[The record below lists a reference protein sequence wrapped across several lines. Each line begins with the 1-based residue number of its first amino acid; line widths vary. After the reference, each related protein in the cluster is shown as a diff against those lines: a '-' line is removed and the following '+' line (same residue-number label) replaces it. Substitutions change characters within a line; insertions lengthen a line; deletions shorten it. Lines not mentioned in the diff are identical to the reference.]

1 MPRKIKVVDV
11 VSDNSNET
19 VVDNTVQQLEPIP
32 ENNEKTDT
40 VEAMRG
46 AESTPIRRGDDAS
59 PCDAPSS
66 ATTNDEVQST
76 ETKEEVKPTVEVDKP
91 TEEVSE
97 AVEELPKTKVRTNEL
112 HECPKCGKYVTL
124 KSLKY
129 THQLTCGTEKPEKT
143 KKEKPTPK
151 PKGRPKKEITYAEA
165 EEVEVEEPAEK
176 SKPLP
181 IITPQPIKSFEE
193 MRRERLRER
202 VQQRT
207 QRISNLFLQAF

>member
-32 ENNEKTDT
+32 EEDKQTDT

-46 AESTPIRRGDDAS
+46 AESTPIRRGD
-59 PCDAPSS
+59 APSS
-66 ATTNDEVQST
+66 APTSDEIQST
-76 ETKEEVKPTVEVDKP
+76 ETKEEVEQTVEVDKP

-129 THQLTCGTEKPEKT
+129 THQLTCGTEKPEKP

-151 PKGRPKKEITYAEA
+151 PKGRPKKDNTPAEVQ
-165 EEVEVEEPAEK
+165 EVEVEEPAEK

-181 IITPQPIKSFEE
+181 ILTPQPIKSFEE

>member
-40 VEAMRG
+40 VEA
-46 AESTPIRRGDDAS
+46 
-59 PCDAPSS
+59 
-66 ATTNDEVQST
+66 TTNDEVQST

-91 TEEVSE
+91 TGEVSE

-129 THQLTCGTEKPEKT
+129 THQLTCGTEKPEKP

-151 PKGRPKKEITYAEA
+151 PKGRPKKDNTPAEVQ
-165 EEVEVEEPAEK
+165 EVEVEEPAEPMRGAESTPIRRGIAPSSE

-181 IITPQPIKSFEE
+181 ILTPQPIKSFEE

>member
-11 VSDNSNET
+11 VSDNSNEI

-40 VEAMRG
+40 VE
-46 AESTPIRRGDDAS
+46 
-59 PCDAPSS
+59 

-91 TEEVSE
+91 TGEVSE

-129 THQLTCGTEKPEKT
+129 THQLTCGTEKPEKP

-151 PKGRPKKEITYAEA
+151 PKGRPKKDNTPAEVQ
-165 EEVEVEEPAEK
+165 EVEVEEPAEK

-181 IITPQPIKSFEE
+181 ILTPQPIKSFEE

>member
-19 VVDNTVQQLEPIP
+19 VVDNTAQQLEPIT

-40 VEAMRG
+40 VE
-46 AESTPIRRGDDAS
+46 
-59 PCDAPSS
+59 

-91 TEEVSE
+91 VEEVNK
-97 AVEELPKTKVRTNEL
+97 APATKVRTNEL
-112 HECPKCGKYVTL
+112 HECLKCGKFMTL
-124 KSLKY
+124 KTLKY
-129 THQLTCGTEKPEKT
+129 THEKTCGIVREPPPKTEKPA
-143 KKEKPTPK
+143 PK
-151 PKGRPKKEITYAEA
+151 PRGRPKKENTPAEA
-165 EEVEVEEPAEK
+165 EEVEVEETPAPEPAPQPPK
-176 SKPLP
+176 PAPKPLP
-181 IITPQPIKSFEE
+181 VLTPQPKKTFEE

>member
-40 VEAMRG
+40 VE
-46 AESTPIRRGDDAS
+46 
-59 PCDAPSS
+59 

-129 THQLTCGTEKPEKT
+129 THQLTCGTEKPEKP

-151 PKGRPKKEITYAEA
+151 PKGRPKKDNTPAEVQ
-165 EEVEVEEPAEK
+165 EVEVEEPAEK

-181 IITPQPIKSFEE
+181 VLTPQPIKSFEE